1 MQYKKICIIHLN
13 QIGDLVFSLPLLK
26 ALKDNQPTAE
36 IHSVVKP
43 FLEELLTRSP
53 WVDRVI
59 LRGNSIRA
67 KLTLLKQIRRNSYDL
82 LISLGRSEQSLLLAS
97 FSGAKLK
104 AGYSH
109 FFWDR
114 ALDLKEVI
122 EGHNSWHN
130 YAKLLRRLNVPFDK
144 NDYVGLLHFKE
155 GNNPPQ
161 LPKDFAVVSPAASRR
176 RQMKAWDPAKFA
188 ELIILLR
195 QNLNLSAVLV
205 GSQQDRAYNAEIVA
219 SAKQKAGGNP
229 MKIIDLTG
237 HTGLA
242 RLCSIIKHA
251 SLFVGID
258 SGIMH
263 LASSIDIPVVGLFGP
278 SDPQYV
284 GPQNQRSLVVRN
296 DEMDCVPCYLEPCD
310 HKNCMIQLG
319 VDKVFDACRE
329 LLTVVGS

>member
-1 MQYKKICIIHLN
+1 MQFKKICIIHLN

-26 ALKDNQPTAE
+26 ALKDNHPTAE

-43 FLEELLTRSP
+43 FLEELLIRSP
-53 WVDRVI
+53 WVDRII

-67 KLTLLKQIRRNSYDL
+67 KLNLLRQIRRNRYDL
-82 LISLGRSEQSLLLAS
+82 LISLGRSEQSLLLSS

-104 AGYSH
+104 AGFSH

-130 YAKLLRRLNVPFDK
+130 YAKLLRRLNVAIDK
-144 NDYVGLLHFKE
+144 NDYVGLLHFK
-155 GNNPPQ
+155 GDDNLPQ

-176 RQMKAWDPAKFA
+176 RQMKAWDPANFA
-188 ELIILLR
+188 ELIILLQ

-205 GSQQDRAYNAEIVA
+205 GSNQDRAYNEVIIA
-219 SAKQKAGGNP
+219 SAKQKAGNP
-229 MKIIDLTG
+229 MQIIDLTG

-263 LASSIDIPVVGLFGP
+263 LASSLDIPVVGLFGP

-284 GPQNQRSLVVRN
+284 GPQNQRSRVVRN

-310 HKNCMIQLG
+310 HKNCMSQLG
-319 VDKVFDACRE
+319 VDKVFDACRH
-329 LLTVVGS
+329 LLTMVGS